1 MTCLFIGNLIKATNE
16 SKLNSVFKH
25 FGKCDVELKGPYA
38 FVEYDNSDDAKEAL
52 KELNNTNLKGAN
64 GMARARIEFAKKKR
78 GKGRLEENDISIE
91 DYDDVFSDHSNEE
104 ISLNKKN
111 LNTIISQS
119 NSNNLIEKNEEEIYS
134 STKKRNVCFV
144 CKLPGHFAKE
154 CALTKDSC
162 YECGEKGHIAKECH
176 AGVREAK
183 ILTENRVKAIHSQ
196 QSSYKYITPMMKI
209 KNLVKFIKSKS
220 QANSMDV
227 NLNIN
232 SQENQSN
239 KNIFNENLKN
249 NSINIQSI
257 DMKY

>member
-16 SKLNSVFKH
+16 SKLTSIFKQ

-38 FVEYDNSDDAKEAL
+38 FVEYDNFDDAKEAL

-78 GKGRLEENDISIE
+78 GKGRLEENEISID
-91 DYDDVFSDHSNEE
+91 DYEDVFSDHSDDN
-104 ISLNKKN
+104 ISLSKKN
-111 LNTIISQS
+111 INAVNDVNS
-119 NSNNLIEKNEEEIYS
+119 NSLNNLTEKVEEDNFT

-154 CALTKDSC
+154 CALTKESC

-196 QSSYKYITPMMKI
+196 QSAYKYITPIMKI
-209 KNLVKFIKSKS
+209 KNIVKFIKSKS
-220 QANSMDV
+220 DANSVDLNV
-227 NLNIN
+227 NVNIDENHFNESEFKIN
-232 SQENQSN
+232 S
-239 KNIFNENLKN
+239 
-249 NSINIQSI
+249 NSINNQILE
-257 DMKY
+257 MKY